1 MFPQFAVVIIRIYTL
16 YNIRIDLKTNFI
28 LMATTARHLVKRP
41 EKSQR
46 DFPMLIQINKA
57 LSQSLQS

>member
-1 MFPQFAVVIIRIYTL
+1 MFAQLAEVIIRIYTL
-16 YNIRIDLKTNFI
+16 YNIRIILKTNFNLI
-28 LMATTARHLVKRP
+28 ATTTRYLVKRP

>member
-1 MFPQFAVVIIRIYTL
+1 MFAQLAVVIIRIHTL
-16 YNIRIDLKTNFI
+16 YNIRIDLETNFI
-28 LMATTARHLVKRP
+28 LIATTARYFVKRP

-46 DFPMLIQINKA
+46 DFPMLIQIKKA